1 MEIIINTHLTALP
14 ETNELKVTEE
24 RIVKLLKLEPITMK
38 LLKYL
43 LDNRGKLCTN
53 QKLIDNIWQGN
64 QEVGK
69 PALRKNIYKLRSIL
83 THLEENDL
91 VQTIPKKGYRLKA
104 LNSFAKNQ
112 SSKRLKLFYY
122 IIGIIIL
129 LIIIKIV
136 FPGIIHRL
144 LH

>member
-1 MEIIINTHLTALP
+1 MEIIINSHLTALT

-24 RIVKLLKLEPITMK
+24 KTVEVIKMEPITMK
-38 LLKYL
+38 LLEYL

-53 QKLIDNIWQGN
+53 RKLIDNIWQGN
-64 QEVGK
+64 HEVGK

-83 THLEENDL
+83 TRLDESDL

-104 LNSFAKNQ
+104 LKSYSKNQ
-112 SSKRLKLFYY
+112 SSKRLKIYY
-122 IIGIIIL
+122 IIGAIILL
-129 LIIIKIV
+129 LIIIKIL